1 MMVDISLPEPILDR
15 TPCRAKIR
23 QTPIQFPMVKVTG
36 TSCSIYYI
44 FTVQFQLVYRERIFT
59 AQFENAPI
67 TALSEV

>member
-36 TSCSIYYI
+36 TSCSNYYI
-44 FTVQFQLVYRERIFT
+44 FTVQFQLVYREIIFT